1 MIMPNKQEVPYQP
14 NNKTNLGEIN
24 ITTGVLETIASKAA
38 SEVAGVSSQ
47 ATNFLGRNQGSLAT
61 TVSRENGILSVDIHI
76 RVKYGYSVPEV
87 ALAVQDAVKEQ
98 ILFMTDLVINQ
109 VNVHVESIEPE
120 ASLEGDNQWARA

>member
-1 MIMPNKQEVPYQP
+1 MPNKQEVPYQP

-38 SEVAGVSSQ
+38 SEIAGVSSQ

-120 ASLEGDNQWARA
+120 ASLEGDNQ

>member
-1 MIMPNKQEVPYQP
+1 MPNKQEVPYQP

-120 ASLEGDNQWARA
+120 ASLEGDNQ